1 MYKFCIVLRQNKLS
15 FCTSGSRAWT
25 RHALTMYARWR
36 DSIAVGFSWRRPEIS
51 DGNSTLQNREWTKYK
66 QNARDKKWALNVK
79 GGGGE
84 GVNVFRWGTFWC
96 LVGGRHQGMGDAP
109 ERGSNVKW
117 GTFRPLL
124 TSPGGRSERWNGPAV
139 DVIAA
144 KEKSPGG
151 RAELKDDLGYYT
163 GIKVASIVPVTGAKV
178 ACTIA
183 SRGESMPSE
192 NLLGERCGIRDIF

>member
-1 MYKFCIVLRQNKLS
+1 M
-15 FCTSGSRAWT
+15 
-25 RHALTMYARWR
+25 
-36 DSIAVGFSWRRPEIS
+36 
-51 DGNSTLQNREWTKYK
+51 
-66 QNARDKKWALNVK
+66 
-79 GGGGE
+79 
-84 GVNVFRWGTFWC
+84 
-96 LVGGRHQGMGDAP
+96 
-109 ERGSNVKW
+109 
-117 GTFRPLL
+117 
-124 TSPGGRSERWNGPAV
+124 